1 MVRWIK
7 KKELPQITRVNYKK
21 MSLIQLKELI
31 NEIYEAKKV
40 YDTKCKQK
48 KAFRESMEQYVY
60 LFFKQRFGLNNIV
73 IESVL
78 GLTEAVRIYSNKDSD
93 VALFALILRN
103 EIDEEFAEIQGQI
116 KGTIDEVLMSL
127 VEAKHPHKGRKQLDA
142 QFAAHKTGHISL
154 NFGLEIVSTMYPEE
168 HPNRDEIV
176 RKLKSKVDIGE
187 VPGVAFADLMKIIL
201 DMQLKTHYGFLKH
214 LSSRFREYDDQNYGF
229 IKRDELEE
237 LLGNFLEGVD
247 HSIDFDNMI
256 GSRDSFDSSV
266 VTFSDA
272 VSLFSSHHVESEG
285 EQITL
290 LQFIFELGQEF
301 ED

>member
-31 NEIYEAKKV
+31 TEIYEAKKV
-40 YDTKCKQK
+40 YDGKCRQKQG
-48 KAFRESMEQYVY
+48 FRESMEQFVY

-73 IESVL
+73 IEWVL
-78 GLTEAVRIYSNKDSD
+78 GLTESVRSFCRQDSD

-103 EIDEEFAEIQGQI
+103 EIDEEFSEIQGQI

-127 VEAKHPHKGRKQLDA
+127 VEARQPNKGRKQLNA
-142 QFAAHKTGHISL
+142 QFASLKEGSISL
-154 NFGLEIVSTMYPEE
+154 AFGLEIVGTMYPEE

-176 RKLKSKVDIGE
+176 RKLRGKVEAGE
-187 VPGVAFADLMKIIL
+187 HKGVVFSGLMKIIL
-201 DMQLKTHYGFLKH
+201 DMQLKTHYGFLRN
-214 LSSRFREYDDQNYGF
+214 LSSRFRAFDDQNYGYITRGDF
-229 IKRDELEE
+229 EGLLDE
-237 LLGNFLEGVD
+237 FLEQVE
-247 HSIDFDNMI
+247 HEIDFGGMMSQRASYEP
-256 GSRDSFDSSV
+256 GV

-290 LQFIFELGQEF
+290 LQFIFEQGQEF